1 MITTVNPEMGKLP
14 YPEFQEWHR
23 KFMANDTMTAKHR
36 YESLGGKIPKEPVKE
51 VKEAPTDK

>member
-1 MITTVNPEMGKLP
+1 MITTVNPELGKLP

-23 KFMANDTMTAKHR
+23 KFLAHDTMTVKAR

-51 VKEAPTDK
+51 KPTEK

>member
-1 MITTVNPEMGKLP
+1 MTTTVNPEMAKLP

-23 KFMANDTMTAKHR
+23 KFMAGDTMTVKQR

-51 VKEAPTDK
+51 KPTEK